1 MISYLLTNGQTLL
14 DVKLLLQLKKKEIMI
29 ENDLY
34 LHVVVFDATKTMFYN
49 QKVDLHKNLKLM
61 FPSIALKGFLSKYLI
76 C

>member
-1 MISYLLTNGQTLL
+1 
-14 DVKLLLQLKKKEIMI
+14 MI

-34 LHVVVFDATKTMFYN
+34 LPVVVVFDATKTMFYN